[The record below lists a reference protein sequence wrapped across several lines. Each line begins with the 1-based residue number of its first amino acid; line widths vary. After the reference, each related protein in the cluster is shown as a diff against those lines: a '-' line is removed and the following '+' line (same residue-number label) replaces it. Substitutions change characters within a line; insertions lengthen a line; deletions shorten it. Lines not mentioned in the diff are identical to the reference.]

1 MFAKRILT
9 QSVVYW
15 TFLLAV
21 LTTLTAFSLTQ
32 DAPESS
38 SLIALDPSEMATIV
52 GGAGICK
59 ECVRDDTIFR
69 CEGGPIWCA
78 PGEECANFGHCAEA
92 GASPQSEHVYC
103 YYPEWTC
110 SGNTIPGAAPM
121 CHETN
126 DGVSVRIYNCDCING
141 KCTTRTSVIAG
152 RTCTQNGPG
161 HCPYL

>member
-32 DAPESS
+32 GAPESS

-52 GGAGICK
+52 GGGSCY
-59 ECVRDDTIFR
+59 ECVSDNRKIE
-69 CEGGPIWCA
+69 CEGNIYCA
-78 PGEECANFGHCAEA
+78 PSVECGEDFGLCLAA
-92 GASPQSEHVYC
+92 GANPMNDHVYC
-103 YYPEWTC
+103 YFPQWTC
-110 SGNTIPGAAPM
+110 SGDPIPGAAPK
-121 CHETN
+121 CHQTN

-141 KCTTRTSVIAG
+141 KCTTRTSIIAG
-152 RTCTQNGPG
+152 YRCTQNGPG
-161 HCPYL
+161 HCPHN

>member
-38 SLIALDPSEMATIV
+38 SLIALDPSEMAGII
-52 GGAGICK
+52 GGGPCN
-59 ECVRDDTIFR
+59 ECEREEGDDVE

-78 PGEECANFGHCAEA
+78 PGAECANFGHCVEA
-92 GASPQSEHVYC
+92 GANPPSDHIYC
-103 YYPEWTC
+103 YYPEWKCTGDRIPDGALQC
-110 SGNTIPGAAPM
+110 NQWSG
-121 CHETN
+121 
-126 DGVSVRIYNCDCING
+126 GVSVRIYNCDCING
-141 KCTTRTSVIAG
+141 KCTTRTSILAG
-152 RTCTQNGPG
+152 YVCNQNGPDI
-161 HCPYL
+161 CPC